1 MPSSVHHHLH
11 LTLSTL
17 PFPVAGSYNNPFFED
32 ISMASGN
39 ADLCRDNPHAC
50 YHNDPRANIFRA
62 HQVARLTLDPARLS
76 LLPGR

>member
-1 MPSSVHHHLH
+1 MHPA
-11 LTLSTL
+11 
-17 PFPVAGSYNNPFFED
+17 VAGSYNNPFFED

-62 HQVARLTLDPARLS
+62 HQVATDRWLT
-76 LLPGR
+76 

>member
-1 MPSSVHHHLH
+1 MYPA
-11 LTLSTL
+11 
-17 PFPVAGSYNNPFFED
+17 VAGSYNNPFFED

-62 HQVARLTLDPARLS
+62 HQVTIHRWLT
-76 LLPGR
+76 